1 MGFGKLH
8 QNQDKTA
15 AASVRKAPLMLPLP
29 SRIVVF
35 LGCLAI
41 LASAVC
47 FYISTVIVRW
57 SEKEVA
63 IDAGY
68 FVFFRFLM
76 GFIMICVILAVQRKR
91 LRPRRYDLLIG
102 RTVFNCVA
110 VFCFYRAVTVTSLA
124 EANILNMTYPIF
136 LAVISWFVLKAQRDR
151 VAVAMVIAAFAGI
164 WLILSPGR
172 ISPELGNLWGLCS
185 GITASVAILYLNI
198 SRQYH
203 DTETIL
209 FYVFGL
215 GGVLIYVLFFR
226 QIFWP
231 DVTAFKY
238 LFWCAAIRGGWS
250 VSDYHRVPVCDR
262 RGGGDSVLHPDS
274 DGCGAGPLDRAG
286 SAAYRVRM
294 DRGPADFYRQCGA
307 GGAEIRKVA
316 GGVLFFHINI
326 AGITAHHAVVHAVGK
341 FFFRSD
347 FDIFERINGTDKF
360 IACSV
365 FYPDIGVFFV
375 FGSHGG
381 PPQ

>member
-1 MGFGKLH
+1 MVFGKLH

-41 LASAVC
+41 LSSAVC

-76 GFIMICVILAVQRKR
+76 GFIVICGILAVQRKG

-172 ISPELGNLWGLCS
+172 ISPELGNLWGLSS
-185 GITASVAILYLNI
+185 GITASVAIIYLNI

-238 LFWCAAIRGGWS
+238 LFWCAVFGVGGQYLITIGFRYVTAVEGAILSSTRILMAAVLGPWIALDPPLTASGWI
-250 VSDYHRVPVCDR
+250 
-262 RGGGDSVLHPDS
+262 
-274 DGCGAGPLDRAG
+274 GALL
-286 SAAYRVRM
+286 
-294 DRGPADFYRQCGA
+294 
-307 GGAEIRKVA
+307 I
-316 GGVLFFHINI
+316 
-326 AGITAHHAVVHAVGK
+326 
-341 FFFRSD
+341 
-347 FDIFERINGTDKF
+347 F
-360 IACSV
+360 IANVVLALRKS
-365 FYPDIGVFFV
+365 GK
-375 FGSHGG
+375 
-381 PPQ
+381 